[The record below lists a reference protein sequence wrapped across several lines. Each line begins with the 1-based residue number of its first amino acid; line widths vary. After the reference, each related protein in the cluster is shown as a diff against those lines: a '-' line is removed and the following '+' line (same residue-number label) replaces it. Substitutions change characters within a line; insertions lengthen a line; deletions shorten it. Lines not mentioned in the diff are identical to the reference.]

1 MIIRKFIKNDLQK
14 LIIQPEQAAEFERV
28 KPASFDFTIE
38 NNGVVLGVF
47 GVLKTANRRLC
58 VSSFISQ
65 NAGMYMLKFV
75 RTLKRILEDG
85 MKKTGNTDIEMTVL
99 ARFENGKKLAEL
111 LGFSLSQTLPAYFNG
126 QDYELYTRRF

>member
-1 MIIRKFIKNDLQK
+1 MIIRKFVNDDLSA
-14 LIIQPEQAAEFERV
+14 LIIQPEQAAEYECVR
-28 KPASFDFTIE
+28 PDSFDFTIE
-38 NNGVVLGVF
+38 HNGMVLGVF
-47 GVLKTANRRLC
+47 GLLKTGQKRLC

-65 NAGMYMLKFV
+65 NSRLYMLMLI

-85 MKKTGNTDIEMTVL
+85 MKKTGNTAIDMTVL
-99 ARFENGKKLAEL
+99 ARFENGRKLAKL